1 MDTIAEI
8 RRRYHVSKE
17 SISSIA
23 RALGISRTTV
33 RKHLDTVEE
42 PRYQRDTQ
50 PAPKLGPYKALLTEW
65 LEQEA
70 ELPKKQR
77 RTAMRLFEG
86 LKEAGYAGAYDSVR
100 RFVKAWKAGRAS
112 NPPVTKAFVPLAFAA
127 GDVCQFDWSE
137 ETVELG
143 RVEQTVKVAHFRLAH
158 SRKMFVVAYPRET
171 LEMVLD
177 AHNRAFEFFGGV
189 PCQMVYDNL
198 KTVVD
203 TILVGKERHF
213 NRRFAALANHYL
225 FQPVACTPGAGWE
238 KGQVE
243 NQVGNV
249 REWLFTPRAKFAS
262 LAELNAWL
270 AKRCEELAA
279 RKHPE
284 SSSRTI
290 AEYFAVEQPALRQ
303 ISMPF
308 DAYVE
313 TTVRASSTCLV
324 RADHNRYSVPAEYA
338 GKVVSV
344 RVSAEQIRVVADH
357 QTIAEHPRCFER
369 DRLVCEPLH
378 YLPILQKKPGALRH
392 GAPFQTWELPEAV
405 GKVQQQLLRQPGG
418 DRAFVELLLVMRET
432 SLDTL
437 EMACELA
444 LESGVIQ
451 GSVIQARDA
460 QAQRTSSPTKPRQFP
475 GFEAESRAAPGLRAL
490 RQHAGWR
497 LPCLIPFLPNS
508 KP

>member
-23 RALGISRTTV
+23 RSLGISRTTV
-33 RKHLDTVEE
+33 RKHLNTVEE
-42 PRYQRDTQ
+42 PQYKRDKQ
-50 PAPKLGPYKALLTEW
+50 SAPKLGPFKALLTEW
-65 LEQEA
+65 LEQDA
-70 ELPKKQR
+70 KLPKKQR

-86 LKEAGYAGAYDSVR
+86 LREEGYEGAYDSVR
-100 RFVKAWKAGRAS
+100 RFAKAWKEGRKS
-112 NPPVTKAFVPLAFAA
+112 NPPVTKVFVPLAFEA

-143 RVEQTVKVAHFRLAH
+143 GVEQTVKVAHFRLAH

-177 AHNRAFEFFGGV
+177 AHNRAFAFFGGV
-189 PCQMVYDNL
+189 PRQMVYDNL

-213 NRRFAALANHYL
+213 NRRFLTLANHYL
-225 FQPVACTPGAGWE
+225 FEPVACTPGAGWE

-262 LAELNAWL
+262 LTELNTWL

-290 AEYFAVEQPALRQ
+290 AEYFSQEQPTLRQ
-303 ISMPF
+303 IDTPF
-308 DAYVE
+308 DGYVE
-313 TTVRASSTCLV
+313 TAVRASSTCLV

-344 RVSAEQIRVVADH
+344 RVGAEYIRVVADN
-357 QTIAEHPRCFER
+357 QVIAEHPRCFER

-378 YLPILQKKPGALRH
+378 YLPILEKKPGALRH
-392 GAPFQTWELPEAV
+392 GAPFQTWELPDAV
-405 GKVQQQLLRQPGG
+405 GKVQQQLMRQPGG
-418 DRAFVELLLVMRET
+418 DRAFVELLLLMRET

-451 GSVIQARDA
+451 GSVIQNEMRKL
-460 QAQRTSSPTKPRQFP
+460 SEP
-475 GFEAESRAAPGLRAL
+475 SRAKSLDSSLDLKLKAEPRPNCGRYDSMLGGVC
-490 RQHAGWR
+490 HA
-497 LPCLIPFLPNS
+497 
-508 KP
+508 

>member
-324 RADHNRYSVPAEYA
+324 WADHNRYSVPAEYA